1 MPASKSKYIIKN
13 MNKDIA
19 VNDVIQKEISDIQVK
34 HGYLEDLLF
43 RLKGALMYKGGT
55 GEIKKEVVEFLN
67 SCLLNGIEIS
77 IRIQDDNYRPFYN
90 KK

>member
-1 MPASKSKYIIKN
+1 MSQVNQKYVIKN
-13 MNKDIA
+13 MNKDISA
-19 VNDVIQKEISDIQVK
+19 DDIIQKEISDIQVR

-43 RLKGALMYKGGT
+43 RFKGALMYKGGT

-77 IRIQDDNYRPFYN
+77 IRIQDDNYRPFYHR
-90 KK
+90 K

>member
-1 MPASKSKYIIKN
+1 MDKSIVAILATHEMIDTCEIKPEVH
-13 MNKDIA
+13 KD
-19 VNDVIQKEISDIQVK
+19 
-34 HGYLEDLLF
+34 LTDLLF